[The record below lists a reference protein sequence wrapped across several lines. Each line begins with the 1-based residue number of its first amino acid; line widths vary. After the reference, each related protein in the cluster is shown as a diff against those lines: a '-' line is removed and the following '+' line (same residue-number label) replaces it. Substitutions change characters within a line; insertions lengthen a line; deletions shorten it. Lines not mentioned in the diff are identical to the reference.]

1 MKKVETNEEERE
13 ENEEGSPLSSPL
25 PFSPNTPYP
34 IPPIIPPSE
43 EREEREEDIFGGAV
57 GKRGELKSFGP
68 HVMLSEEEYLR
79 LQKDFG
85 YDETLRM
92 IQDMNNYISED
103 PKLIA
108 KYKKRNHN
116 LTLRNWKN
124 RDEKKNRNEKQK
136 TTKEL
141 IDEMDWSGWDE

>member
-1 MKKVETNEEERE
+1 
-13 ENEEGSPLSSPL
+13 
-25 PFSPNTPYP
+25 
-34 IPPIIPPSE
+34 
-43 EREEREEDIFGGAV
+43 
-57 GKRGELKSFGP
+57 
-68 HVMLSEEEYLR
+68 MLSEEEYLR

-85 YDETLRM
+85 YEETLRM
-92 IQDMNNYISED
+92 IQDKNNYIGED